1 MQENGEG
8 TGAGAAAEQ
17 PAGTGVAGAAQ
28 VRFEGRRD
36 DLAGILFRNLLLNL
50 VTLGIYRFWGRTR
63 VRRFVWR
70 HVTLLDDAFEYLG
83 TGRELFI
90 GFLIALAV
98 LLPVL
103 GGYQLLRFL
112 LAGDAPTLLL
122 ALQLLYYLLL
132 FFLIQI
138 AIYRMRRYRLTRTA
152 WRGVRFG
159 LDGSSLRY
167 AALAVGYGLLTT
179 ATLGLT
185 YPWMRK
191 ATIGYFARHARFG
204 MAEVGFDPA
213 PEARWLFRRW
223 IIVLLCLYPIL
234 VALVILNMNILANAT
249 AGKTPE
255 NLELFAGLFLGILIS
270 IPIVACVFLW
280 YRVAEFRHF
289 VGRLKVGETNLSSS
303 IRLKRVYGIFALYV
317 LIIFGAVFSALI
329 VSVAIGSLFSSM
341 EFLSL
346 QAKVIL
352 SGVVSFVI
360 VLLILGIVKTLFFD
374 IPLLRHV
381 CETMGLANAEALEEV
396 AQSSAGMPAYGEGAA
411 EALDVGG
418 F

>member
-8 TGAGAAAEQ
+8 AGAGA
-17 PAGTGVAGAAQ
+17 AGAAQ
-28 VRFEGRRD
+28 VRFDGRRGE
-36 DLAGILFRNLLLNL
+36 LAGILFRNLLLNL

-70 HVTLLDDAFEYLG
+70 HVALLDDAFEYLG

-132 FFLIQI
+132 FFLIQV

-167 AALAVGYGLLTT
+167 AALAVGYGLLTL
-179 ATLGLT
+179 ATLGLA

-204 MAEVGFDPA
+204 MAEVDLDPA
-213 PEARWLFRRW
+213 PQAGWLFRRW
-223 IIVLLCLYPIL
+223 LIVLLCLCPIF
-234 VALVILNMNILANAT
+234 VALVVLVVNILVNAT
-249 AGKTPE
+249 PGQAPE
-255 NLELFAGLFLGILIS
+255 NPGLVVGLFLGILLS
-270 IPIVACVFLW
+270 IPIVSCVFLW

-289 VGRLKVGETNLSSS
+289 IDRLKIGDTSLRSS
-303 IRLKRVYGIFALYV
+303 IRLRRVYGIFALYV
-317 LIIFGAVFSALI
+317 LIIFGAVSSAMI
-329 VSVAIGSLFSSM
+329 VAITIGSLFFSM
-341 EFLSL
+341 DFLSL
-346 QAKVIL
+346 QARGIL
-352 SGVVSFVI
+352 GAAVPLVI
-360 VLLILGIVKTLFFD
+360 VLLTLGIVKTLFFD